1 LRRSILPWT
10 YNGPGRLRSRRLAEG
25 TSLRIQHRLTL
36 SFVLVAGLASF
47 LAAFVL
53 DRAVARRVTD
63 QVASRLTEETRLAC
77 DLLRSET
84 DLAAGADAIADR
96 VGRDLSLRITI
107 IDASGRVL
115 GDTDLD
121 GEALISVENHARRP
135 EVADAMRAGLGR
147 AVRYSRTLAENML
160 YVASRIAPDDPALG
174 VVRLAVPLTDV
185 KRAQEEIRAPIVIAA
200 LLSVMLAGA
209 FGWLVARGPARR
221 LEAMARA
228 ASDFAAGRA
237 GVRADTGGN
246 DEVAVLARSLNR
258 MADELQERLVLLERE
273 RSQLRTVLE
282 GMVEGVVLTDPTGR
296 ILVANDAFRRIFNAQ
311 LPVEGRRPLE
321 TARVPALQEAIEAAL
336 RADGALTREIALG
349 GAQEKVIQASLA
361 AILESGR
368 TIGAVA
374 VFHDVTELKRLERVR
389 REFVA
394 NVSHE
399 LRTPLT
405 AIKGYA
411 ETLRDGGLRDPET
424 AAEFV
429 QVIHRHAERLR
440 ALIEDL
446 LDLASVEQG
455 QARID
460 LAPVSLRE
468 VADQAEAVARPAAV
482 EKRHTL
488 TLDLPEDLPG
498 VVADRDRL
506 AQVLINL
513 LDNAVKFTPEEGR
526 IEVSARS
533 SSGRVVVSV
542 KDNGVGIPPE
552 DIGRIFER
560 FYRVGRSRDRREGGT
575 GLGLAIAKHLTQAMG
590 GTIEVESLPGSGTTF
605 RVSLP
610 AA

>member
-1 LRRSILPWT
+1 M
-10 YNGPGRLRSRRLAEG
+10 
-25 TSLRIQHRLTL
+25 
-36 SFVLVAGLASF
+36 LVAGLSSL
-47 LAAFVL
+47 LAAVVL
-53 DRAVARRVTD
+53 DRAVARRITD
-63 QVASRLTEETRLAC
+63 QVASRLTEETRLAR
-77 DLLRSET
+77 DLLLSEP
-84 DLAAGADAIADR
+84 DLAVGADALADR
-96 VGRDLSLRITI
+96 LGRDLGLRVTI
-107 IDASGRVL
+107 IDASGKVL

-121 GEALISVENHARRP
+121 GEALLSVENHADRP
-135 EVADAMRAGLGR
+135 EVIEAMRAGTGR
-147 AVRYSRTLAENML
+147 AVRYSRTLTENML
-160 YVASRIAPDDPALG
+160 YVASRIDPDDPSRG
-174 VVRLAVPLTDV
+174 IVRLAVPLTDV
-185 KRAQEEIRAPIVIAA
+185 KKAQEEIRVPILVAA
-200 LLSVMLAGA
+200 LLSVVLAAGI
-209 FGWLVARGPARR
+209 GWVVARGPARR
-221 LEAMARA
+221 LEAMARG
-228 ASDFAAGRA
+228 ASDFAGGRTA
-237 GVRADTGGN
+237 VRAEAGGD

-296 ILVANDAFRRIFNAQ
+296 ILLANDAFRRIFNAQ

-321 TARVPALQEAIEAAL
+321 TARVPALQEAIESAL
-336 RADGALTREIALG
+336 EADEPVTREIALG
-349 GAQEKVIQASLA
+349 GAQDKVIQASLA
-361 AILESGR
+361 SIRESGE
-368 TIGAVA
+368 TVGAVA

-411 ETLRDGGLRDPET
+411 ETLRDGGLRDPE
-424 AAEFV
+424 AAAGFV
-429 QVIHRHAERLR
+429 RVIHRHAERLR

-446 LDLASVEQG
+446 LDLAAVEQG
-455 QARID
+455 EARID
-460 LAPVSLRE
+460 LAPVALRD
-468 VADQAEAVARPAAV
+468 VATQAEAVARPAAAG
-482 EKRHTL
+482 KRHTL
-488 TLDLPEDLPG
+488 TLDVPGDLPR
-498 VVADRDRL
+498 VLADRDRL
-506 AQVLINL
+506 GQVLINL
-513 LDNAVKFTPEEGR
+513 LDNAVKFTPEGGR
-526 IEVSARS
+526 IEVSARP

-590 GTIEVESLPGSGTTF
+590 GTIEVESRPGSGTTF

>member
-1 LRRSILPWT
+1 M
-10 YNGPGRLRSRRLAEG
+10 
-25 TSLRIQHRLTL
+25 
-36 SFVLVAGLASF
+36 
-47 LAAFVL
+47 
-53 DRAVARRVTD
+53 
-63 QVASRLTEETRLAC
+63 ASRLTEETRLAR
-77 DLLRSET
+77 DLLLSEP
-84 DLAAGADAIADR
+84 DLTAGADALADR
-96 VGRDLSLRITI
+96 LGRDLGLRVTI
-107 IDASGRVL
+107 IDASGKVL

-121 GEALISVENHARRP
+121 GEALLSVENHADRP
-135 EVADAMRAGLGR
+135 EVIEAMRAGTGR
-147 AVRYSRTLAENML
+147 AVRYSRTLTENML
-160 YVASRIAPDDPALG
+160 YVASRIDPDDPSRG
-174 VVRLAVPLTDV
+174 IVRLAVPLTDV
-185 KRAQEEIRAPIVIAA
+185 KKAQEEIRGPILVAA
-200 LLSVMLAGA
+200 LLSVVLAAGI
-209 FGWLVARGPARR
+209 GWVVARGPARR

-228 ASDFAAGRA
+228 ASDFAGGRTA
-237 GVRADTGGN
+237 VRAEAGGD

-296 ILVANDAFRRIFNAQ
+296 ILLANDAFRRIFNAQ

-321 TARVPALQEAIEAAL
+321 TARVPALQEAIESAL
-336 RADGALTREIALG
+336 EADEPVTREIALG
-349 GAQEKVIQASLA
+349 GAQDKVIQASLA
-361 AILESGR
+361 SIRESGE
-368 TIGAVA
+368 TVGAVA
-374 VFHDVTELKRLERVR
+374 VFHDVSELKRLERVR

-429 QVIHRHAERLR
+429 RVIHRHAERLR

-446 LDLASVEQG
+446 LDLAAVEQG
-455 QARID
+455 EARID
-460 LAPVSLRE
+460 LAPVALRD
-468 VADQAEAVARPAAV
+468 VATQAEAVARPAAAG
-482 EKRHTL
+482 KRHTL
-488 TLDLPEDLPG
+488 TLDVPGDLPR
-498 VVADRDRL
+498 VLADRDRL
-506 AQVLINL
+506 GQVLINL
-513 LDNAVKFTPEEGR
+513 LDNAVKFTPEGGR
-526 IEVSARS
+526 IEVSARP

-552 DIGRIFER
+552 DLGRIFER

-590 GTIEVESLPGSGTTF
+590 GTIEVESSTGSGTTF

>member
-1 LRRSILPWT
+1 
-10 YNGPGRLRSRRLAEG
+10 
-25 TSLRIQHRLTL
+25 
-36 SFVLVAGLASF
+36 VLVAGLSSL
-47 LAAFVL
+47 LAAVVL
-53 DRAVARRVTD
+53 DRAVARRITD
-63 QVASRLTEETRLAC
+63 QVASRLTEETRLAR
-77 DLLRSET
+77 DLLLSEP
-84 DLAAGADAIADR
+84 DLTAGADALADR
-96 VGRDLSLRITI
+96 LGRDLGLRVTI
-107 IDASGRVL
+107 IDASGKVL

-121 GEALISVENHARRP
+121 GEALLSVENHADRP
-135 EVADAMRAGLGR
+135 EVIEAMRAGTGR
-147 AVRYSRTLAENML
+147 AVRYSRTLTENML
-160 YVASRIAPDDPALG
+160 YVASRIDPDDPSRG
-174 VVRLAVPLTDV
+174 IVRLAVPLTDV
-185 KRAQEEIRAPIVIAA
+185 KKAQEEIRGPILVAA
-200 LLSVMLAGA
+200 LLSVVLAAGI
-209 FGWLVARGPARR
+209 GWVVARGPARR

-228 ASDFAAGRA
+228 ASDFAGGRTA
-237 GVRADTGGN
+237 VRAEAGGD

-296 ILVANDAFRRIFNAQ
+296 ILLANDAFRRIFNAQ

-321 TARVPALQEAIEAAL
+321 TARVPALQEAIESAL
-336 RADGALTREIALG
+336 EADEPVTREIALG
-349 GAQEKVIQASLA
+349 GAQDKVIQASLA
-361 AILESGR
+361 SIRESGE
-368 TIGAVA
+368 TVGAVA
-374 VFHDVTELKRLERVR
+374 VFHDVSELKRLERVR

-429 QVIHRHAERLR
+429 RVIHRHAERLR

-446 LDLASVEQG
+446 LDLAAVEQG
-455 QARID
+455 EARID
-460 LAPVSLRE
+460 LAPVALRD
-468 VADQAEAVARPAAV
+468 VATQAEAVARPAAAG
-482 EKRHTL
+482 KRHTL
-488 TLDLPEDLPG
+488 TLDVPGDLPR
-498 VVADRDRL
+498 VLADRDRL
-506 AQVLINL
+506 GQVLINL
-513 LDNAVKFTPEEGR
+513 LDNAVKFTPEGGR
-526 IEVSARS
+526 IEVSARP

-590 GTIEVESLPGSGTTF
+590 GTIEVESRPGSGTTF

>member
-1 LRRSILPWT
+1 M
-10 YNGPGRLRSRRLAEG
+10 
-25 TSLRIQHRLTL
+25 
-36 SFVLVAGLASF
+36 LVAGLSSL
-47 LAAFVL
+47 LAAVVL
-53 DRAVARRVTD
+53 DRAVARRITD
-63 QVASRLTEETRLAC
+63 QVASRLTEETRLAR
-77 DLLRSET
+77 DLLLSEP
-84 DLAAGADAIADR
+84 DLAAGADALADR
-96 VGRDLSLRITI
+96 LGRDLGLRVTI
-107 IDASGRVL
+107 IDASGKVL

-121 GEALISVENHARRP
+121 GEALLSVENHADRP
-135 EVADAMRAGLGR
+135 EVIEAMRAGTGR
-147 AVRYSRTLAENML
+147 AVRYSRTLTENML
-160 YVASRIAPDDPALG
+160 YVASRIDPDDPSRG

-185 KRAQEEIRAPIVIAA
+185 KKAQEEIRGPILVAA
-200 LLSVMLAGA
+200 LLSVVLAAGI
-209 FGWLVARGPARR
+209 GWVVARGPARR

-228 ASDFAAGRA
+228 ASDFAGGRTA
-237 GVRADTGGN
+237 VRAEAGGD

-296 ILVANDAFRRIFNAQ
+296 ILLANDAFRRIFNAQ

-321 TARVPALQEAIEAAL
+321 TARVPALQEAIESAL
-336 RADGALTREIALG
+336 EADEPVTREIALG
-349 GAQEKVIQASLA
+349 GAQDKVIQASLA
-361 AILESGR
+361 SIRESGE
-368 TIGAVA
+368 TVGAVA
-374 VFHDVTELKRLERVR
+374 VFHDVSELKRLERVR

-429 QVIHRHAERLR
+429 RVIHRHAERLR

-446 LDLASVEQG
+446 LDLAAVEQG
-455 QARID
+455 EARID
-460 LAPVSLRE
+460 LAPVALRD
-468 VADQAEAVARPAAV
+468 VATQAEAVARPAAAG
-482 EKRHTL
+482 KRHTL
-488 TLDLPEDLPG
+488 TLDVPGDLPR
-498 VVADRDRL
+498 VLADRDRL
-506 AQVLINL
+506 GQVLINL
-513 LDNAVKFTPEEGR
+513 LDNAVKFTPEGGR
-526 IEVSARS
+526 IEVSARP
-533 SSGRVVVSV
+533 SSGRVVLSV

-590 GTIEVESLPGSGTTF
+590 GTIEVESRPGSGTTF

>member
-1 LRRSILPWT
+1 VSGLS
-10 YNGPGRLRSRRLAEG
+10 
-25 TSLRIQHRLTL
+25 SL
-36 SFVLVAGLASF
+36 
-47 LAAFVL
+47 LAAIVL
-53 DRAVARRVTD
+53 DRAVARSVTD
-63 QVASRLTEETRLAC
+63 QAASRLAGETRLAR
-77 DLLRSET
+77 DRLRSQA
-84 DLAAGADAIADR
+84 DLATGADAFADR
-96 VGRDLSLRITI
+96 LGRDLGLRVTI

-121 GEALISVENHARRP
+121 GQALRSVENHADRP
-135 EVADAMRAGLGR
+135 EVIEAMRAGTGR
-147 AVRYSRTLAENML
+147 AVRRSRTLGENML
-160 YVASRIAPDDPALG
+160 YVSARIDPDDPSRG
-174 VVRLAVPLTDV
+174 VIRLAIPLTEV
-185 KRAQEEIRAPIVIAA
+185 QKAQEEIRGPILAAA
-200 LLSVMLAGA
+200 LLSIAGA
-209 FGWLVARGPARR
+209 AVIGWAVARGTARR
-221 LEAMARA
+221 LEAMART
-228 ASDFAAGRA
+228 ASDFAGGRT
-237 GVRADTGGN
+237 GVRAAAGGD

-258 MADELQERLVLLERE
+258 MADEHQERLVLLERE

-296 ILVANDAFRRIFNAQ
+296 ILLANDAFRRIFNAQ

-321 TARVPALQEAIEAAL
+321 TARVPALQEAIESAL
-336 RADGALTREIALG
+336 EADEPVTREIALG
-349 GAQEKVIQASLA
+349 GAQDKVIQASLA
-361 AILESGR
+361 SIREEGE
-368 TIGAVA
+368 TVGAVA

-411 ETLRDGGLRDPET
+411 ETLRDGGLRDPEK

-429 QVIHRHAERLR
+429 RVIHRHTERLR

-446 LDLASVEQG
+446 LDLAAVEQG
-455 QARID
+455 EARID
-460 LAPVSLRE
+460 LAPISLRD
-468 VADQAEAVARPAAV
+468 VTNQAEAVARPAAAA
-482 EKRHTL
+482 KKQTL
-488 TLDLPEDLPG
+488 TLDVPGDLPR
-498 VVADRDRL
+498 VFADRDRL

-513 LDNAVKFTPEEGR
+513 LDNAVKFTPEGGR
-526 IEVSARS
+526 IEVSGRF

-590 GTIEVESLPGSGTTF
+590 GTIEVESRPGAGTNF

>member
-1 LRRSILPWT
+1 
-10 YNGPGRLRSRRLAEG
+10 
-25 TSLRIQHRLTL
+25 
-36 SFVLVAGLASF
+36 VLVAGLSSL
-47 LAAFVL
+47 LAAVVL
-53 DRAVARRVTD
+53 DRAVARRITD
-63 QVASRLTEETRLAC
+63 QVASRLTEETRLAR
-77 DLLRSET
+77 DLLLSEP
-84 DLAAGADAIADR
+84 DLAVGADALADR
-96 VGRDLSLRITI
+96 LGRDLGLRVTI
-107 IDASGRVL
+107 IDASGKVL

-121 GEALISVENHARRP
+121 GEALLSVENHADRP
-135 EVADAMRAGLGR
+135 EVIEAMRAGTGR
-147 AVRYSRTLAENML
+147 AVRYSRTLTENML
-160 YVASRIAPDDPALG
+160 YVASRIDPDDPSRG
-174 VVRLAVPLTDV
+174 IVRLAVPLTDV
-185 KRAQEEIRAPIVIAA
+185 KKAQEEIRGPILVAA
-200 LLSVMLAGA
+200 LLSVVLAAGI
-209 FGWLVARGPARR
+209 GWVVARGPARR

-228 ASDFAAGRA
+228 ASDFAGGRTA
-237 GVRADTGGN
+237 VRAEAGGD

-296 ILVANDAFRRIFNAQ
+296 ILLANDAFRRIFNAQ

-321 TARVPALQEAIEAAL
+321 TARVPALQEAIESAL
-336 RADGALTREIALG
+336 EADEPVTREIALG
-349 GAQEKVIQASLA
+349 GAQDKVIQASLA
-361 AILESGR
+361 SIRESGE
-368 TIGAVA
+368 TVGAVA
-374 VFHDVTELKRLERVR
+374 VFHDVSELKRLERVR

-429 QVIHRHAERLR
+429 RVIHRHAERLR

-446 LDLASVEQG
+446 LDLAAVEQG
-455 QARID
+455 EARID
-460 LAPVSLRE
+460 LAPVALRD
-468 VADQAEAVARPAAV
+468 VATQAEAVARPAAAG
-482 EKRHTL
+482 KRHTL
-488 TLDLPEDLPG
+488 TLDVPGDLPR
-498 VVADRDRL
+498 VLADRDRL
-506 AQVLINL
+506 GQVLINL
-513 LDNAVKFTPEEGR
+513 LDNAVKFTPEGGR
-526 IEVSARS
+526 IEVSARP

-552 DIGRIFER
+552 DLGRIFER

-590 GTIEVESLPGSGTTF
+590 GTIEVESSTGSGTTF

>member
-1 LRRSILPWT
+1 
-10 YNGPGRLRSRRLAEG
+10 
-25 TSLRIQHRLTL
+25 
-36 SFVLVAGLASF
+36 VLVAGLSSL
-47 LAAFVL
+47 LAAVVL
-53 DRAVARRVTD
+53 DRAVARRITD
-63 QVASRLTEETRLAC
+63 QVASRLTEETRLAR
-77 DLLRSET
+77 DLLLSEP
-84 DLAAGADAIADR
+84 DLAAGADALADR
-96 VGRDLSLRITI
+96 LGRDLGLRVTI
-107 IDASGRVL
+107 IDASGKVL

-121 GEALISVENHARRP
+121 GEALLSVENHADRP
-135 EVADAMRAGLGR
+135 EVIEAMRAGTGR
-147 AVRYSRTLAENML
+147 AVRYSRTLTENML
-160 YVASRIAPDDPALG
+160 YVASRIDPDDPSRG
-174 VVRLAVPLTDV
+174 IVRLAVPLTDV
-185 KRAQEEIRAPIVIAA
+185 KKAQEEIRGPILVAA
-200 LLSVMLAGA
+200 LLSVVLAAGI
-209 FGWLVARGPARR
+209 GWVVARGPARR

-228 ASDFAAGRA
+228 ASDFAGGRTA
-237 GVRADTGGN
+237 VRAEAGGD

-296 ILVANDAFRRIFNAQ
+296 ILLANDAFRRIFNAQ

-321 TARVPALQEAIEAAL
+321 TARVPALQEAIESAL
-336 RADGALTREIALG
+336 EADEPVTREIALG
-349 GAQEKVIQASLA
+349 GAQDKVIQASLA
-361 AILESGR
+361 SIRESGE
-368 TIGAVA
+368 TVGAVA
-374 VFHDVTELKRLERVR
+374 VFHDVSELKRLERVR

-429 QVIHRHAERLR
+429 RVIHRHAERLR

-446 LDLASVEQG
+446 LDLAAVEQG
-455 QARID
+455 EARID
-460 LAPVSLRE
+460 LAPVALRD
-468 VADQAEAVARPAAV
+468 VATQAEAVARPAAAG
-482 EKRHTL
+482 KRHTL
-488 TLDLPEDLPG
+488 TLDVPGDLPR
-498 VVADRDRL
+498 VLADRDRL
-506 AQVLINL
+506 GQVLINL
-513 LDNAVKFTPEEGR
+513 LDNAVKFTPEGGR
-526 IEVSARS
+526 IEVSARP

-552 DIGRIFER
+552 DLGRIFER

-590 GTIEVESLPGSGTTF
+590 GTIEVESSTGSGTTF

>member
-1 LRRSILPWT
+1 M
-10 YNGPGRLRSRRLAEG
+10 
-25 TSLRIQHRLTL
+25 
-36 SFVLVAGLASF
+36 LVAGLSSL
-47 LAAFVL
+47 LAAVVL
-53 DRAVARRVTD
+53 DRAVARRITD
-63 QVASRLTEETRLAC
+63 QVASRLTEETRLAR
-77 DLLRSET
+77 DLLLSEP
-84 DLAAGADAIADR
+84 DLAAGADALADR
-96 VGRDLSLRITI
+96 LGRDLGLRVTI
-107 IDASGRVL
+107 IDASGKVL

-121 GEALISVENHARRP
+121 GEALLSVENHADRP
-135 EVADAMRAGLGR
+135 EVIEAMRAGTGR
-147 AVRYSRTLAENML
+147 AVRYSRTLTENML
-160 YVASRIAPDDPALG
+160 YVASRIDPDDPSRG
-174 VVRLAVPLTDV
+174 IVRLAVPLTDV
-185 KRAQEEIRAPIVIAA
+185 KKAQEEIRGPILVAA
-200 LLSVMLAGA
+200 LLSVVLAAGI
-209 FGWLVARGPARR
+209 GWVVARGPARR

-228 ASDFAAGRA
+228 ASDFAGGRTA
-237 GVRADTGGN
+237 VRAEAGGD

-296 ILVANDAFRRIFNAQ
+296 ILLANDAFRRIFNAQ

-321 TARVPALQEAIEAAL
+321 TARVPALQEAIESAL
-336 RADGALTREIALG
+336 EADEPVTREIALG
-349 GAQEKVIQASLA
+349 GAQDKVIQASLA
-361 AILESGR
+361 SIRESGE
-368 TIGAVA
+368 TVGAVA
-374 VFHDVTELKRLERVR
+374 VFHDVSELKRLERVR

-429 QVIHRHAERLR
+429 RVIHRHAERLR

-446 LDLASVEQG
+446 LDLAAVEQG
-455 QARID
+455 EARID
-460 LAPVSLRE
+460 LAPVALRD
-468 VADQAEAVARPAAV
+468 VATQAEAVARPAAAG
-482 EKRHTL
+482 KRHTL
-488 TLDLPEDLPG
+488 TLDVPGDLPR
-498 VVADRDRL
+498 VLADRDRL
-506 AQVLINL
+506 GQVLINL
-513 LDNAVKFTPEEGR
+513 LDNAVKFTPEGGR
-526 IEVSARS
+526 IEVSARP
-533 SSGRVVVSV
+533 SSGRVVLSV

-590 GTIEVESLPGSGTTF
+590 GTIEVESSTGSGTTF

>member
-1 LRRSILPWT
+1 M
-10 YNGPGRLRSRRLAEG
+10 
-25 TSLRIQHRLTL
+25 
-36 SFVLVAGLASF
+36 
-47 LAAFVL
+47 
-53 DRAVARRVTD
+53 
-63 QVASRLTEETRLAC
+63 ASRLTEETRLAR
-77 DLLRSET
+77 DLLLSEP
-84 DLAAGADAIADR
+84 DLTAGADALADR
-96 VGRDLSLRITI
+96 LGRDLGLRVTI
-107 IDASGRVL
+107 IDASGKVL

-121 GEALISVENHARRP
+121 GEALLSVENHADRP
-135 EVADAMRAGLGR
+135 EVIEAMRAGTGR
-147 AVRYSRTLAENML
+147 AVRYSRTLTENML
-160 YVASRIAPDDPALG
+160 YVASRIDPDDPSRG
-174 VVRLAVPLTDV
+174 IVRLAVPLTDV
-185 KRAQEEIRAPIVIAA
+185 KKAQEEIRGPILVAA
-200 LLSVMLAGA
+200 LLSVVLAAGI
-209 FGWLVARGPARR
+209 GWVVARGPARR

-228 ASDFAAGRA
+228 ASDFAGGRTA
-237 GVRADTGGN
+237 VRAEAGGD

-296 ILVANDAFRRIFNAQ
+296 ILLANDAFRRIFNAQ

-321 TARVPALQEAIEAAL
+321 TARVPALQEAIESAL
-336 RADGALTREIALG
+336 EADEPVTREIALG
-349 GAQEKVIQASLA
+349 GAQDKVIQASLA
-361 AILESGR
+361 SIRESGE
-368 TIGAVA
+368 TVGAVA
-374 VFHDVTELKRLERVR
+374 VFHDVSELKRLERVR

-429 QVIHRHAERLR
+429 RVIHRHAERLR

-446 LDLASVEQG
+446 LDLAAVEQG
-455 QARID
+455 EARID
-460 LAPVSLRE
+460 LAPVALRD
-468 VADQAEAVARPAAV
+468 VATQAEAVARPAAAG
-482 EKRHTL
+482 KRHTL
-488 TLDLPEDLPG
+488 TLDVPGDLPR
-498 VVADRDRL
+498 VLADRDRL
-506 AQVLINL
+506 GQVLINL
-513 LDNAVKFTPEEGR
+513 LDNAVKFTPEGGR
-526 IEVSARS
+526 IEVSARP

-552 DIGRIFER
+552 DLGRIFER

-590 GTIEVESLPGSGTTF
+590 GTIEVESRPGSGTTF

>member
-1 LRRSILPWT
+1 
-10 YNGPGRLRSRRLAEG
+10 
-25 TSLRIQHRLTL
+25 
-36 SFVLVAGLASF
+36 VLVAGLSSL
-47 LAAFVL
+47 LAAVVL
-53 DRAVARRVTD
+53 DRAVARRITD
-63 QVASRLTEETRLAC
+63 QVASRLTEETRLAR
-77 DLLRSET
+77 DLLPSEP
-84 DLAAGADAIADR
+84 DLAAGADALADR
-96 VGRDLSLRITI
+96 LGRDLGLRVTI
-107 IDASGRVL
+107 IDASGKVL

-121 GEALISVENHARRP
+121 GEALLSVENHADRP
-135 EVADAMRAGLGR
+135 EVIEAMRAGTGR
-147 AVRYSRTLAENML
+147 AVRYSRTLTENML
-160 YVASRIAPDDPALG
+160 YVASRIDPDDPSRG
-174 VVRLAVPLTDV
+174 IVRLAVPLTDV
-185 KRAQEEIRAPIVIAA
+185 KKAQEEIRGPILVAA
-200 LLSVMLAGA
+200 LLSVVLAAGI
-209 FGWLVARGPARR
+209 GWVVARGPARR

-228 ASDFAAGRA
+228 ASDFAGGRTA
-237 GVRADTGGN
+237 VRAEAGGD

-296 ILVANDAFRRIFNAQ
+296 ILLANDAFRRIFNAQ

-321 TARVPALQEAIEAAL
+321 TARVPALQEAIESAL
-336 RADGALTREIALG
+336 EADEPVTREIALG
-349 GAQEKVIQASLA
+349 GAQDKVIQASLA
-361 AILESGR
+361 SIRESGE
-368 TIGAVA
+368 TVGAVA
-374 VFHDVTELKRLERVR
+374 VFHDVSELKRLERVR

-429 QVIHRHAERLR
+429 RVIHRHAERLR

-446 LDLASVEQG
+446 LDLAAVEQG
-455 QARID
+455 EARID
-460 LAPVSLRE
+460 LAPVALRD
-468 VADQAEAVARPAAV
+468 VATQAEAVARPAAAG
-482 EKRHTL
+482 KRHTL
-488 TLDLPEDLPG
+488 TLDVPGDLPR
-498 VVADRDRL
+498 VLADRDRL
-506 AQVLINL
+506 GQVLINL
-513 LDNAVKFTPEEGR
+513 LDNAVKFTPEGGR
-526 IEVSARS
+526 IEVSARP
-533 SSGRVVVSV
+533 SSGRVVLSV

-590 GTIEVESLPGSGTTF
+590 GTIEVESRPGSGTTF

>member
-1 LRRSILPWT
+1 M
-10 YNGPGRLRSRRLAEG
+10 
-25 TSLRIQHRLTL
+25 
-36 SFVLVAGLASF
+36 LVAGLSSL
-47 LAAFVL
+47 LAAVVL
-53 DRAVARRVTD
+53 DRAVARRITD
-63 QVASRLTEETRLAC
+63 QVASRLTEETRLAR
-77 DLLRSET
+77 DLLPSEP
-84 DLAAGADAIADR
+84 DLAAGADALADR
-96 VGRDLSLRITI
+96 LGRDLGLRVTI
-107 IDASGRVL
+107 IDASGKVL

-121 GEALISVENHARRP
+121 GEALLSVENHADRP
-135 EVADAMRAGLGR
+135 EVIEAMRAGTGR
-147 AVRYSRTLAENML
+147 AVRYSRTLTENML
-160 YVASRIAPDDPALG
+160 YVASRIDPDDPSRG
-174 VVRLAVPLTDV
+174 IVRLAVPLTDV
-185 KRAQEEIRAPIVIAA
+185 KKAQEEIRGPILVAA
-200 LLSVMLAGA
+200 LLSVVLAAGI
-209 FGWLVARGPARR
+209 GWVVARGPARR

-228 ASDFAAGRA
+228 ASDFAGGRTA
-237 GVRADTGGN
+237 VRAEAGGD

-296 ILVANDAFRRIFNAQ
+296 ILLANDAFRRIFNAQ

-321 TARVPALQEAIEAAL
+321 TARVPALQEAIESAL
-336 RADGALTREIALG
+336 EADEPVTREIALG
-349 GAQEKVIQASLA
+349 GAQDKVIQASLA
-361 AILESGR
+361 SIRESGE
-368 TIGAVA
+368 TVGAVA
-374 VFHDVTELKRLERVR
+374 VFHDVSELKRLERVR

-429 QVIHRHAERLR
+429 RVIHRHAERLR

-446 LDLASVEQG
+446 LDLAAVEQG
-455 QARID
+455 EARID
-460 LAPVSLRE
+460 LAPVALRD
-468 VADQAEAVARPAAV
+468 VATQAEAVARPAAAG
-482 EKRHTL
+482 KRHTL
-488 TLDLPEDLPG
+488 TLDVPGDLPR
-498 VVADRDRL
+498 VLADRDRL
-506 AQVLINL
+506 GQVLINL
-513 LDNAVKFTPEEGR
+513 LDNAVKFTPEGGR
-526 IEVSARS
+526 IEVSARP

-552 DIGRIFER
+552 DLGRIFER

-590 GTIEVESLPGSGTTF
+590 GTIEVESSTGSGTTF